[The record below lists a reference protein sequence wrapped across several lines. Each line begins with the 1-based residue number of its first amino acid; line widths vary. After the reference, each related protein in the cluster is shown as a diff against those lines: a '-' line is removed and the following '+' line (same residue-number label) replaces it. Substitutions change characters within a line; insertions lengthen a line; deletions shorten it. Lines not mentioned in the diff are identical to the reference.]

1 LAFRSTTPLAEHVRQ
16 AHQLDELE
24 ERIGG
29 VPQHDPASVP
39 TRAELQ
45 PREGVDGH
53 GVRLD
58 AGDVADD
65 DLAAPGEKRADAIAE
80 PGKIGTRDRAANRER
95 DLERPG
101 MKVHRSYD
109 PMRSRI
115 SSAS

>member
-1 LAFRSTTPLAEHVRQ
+1 M
-16 AHQLDELE
+16 
-24 ERIGG
+24 
-29 VPQHDPASVP
+29 P
-39 TRAELQ
+39 TSAELQ
-45 PREGVDGH
+45 PGEGVDGH

-80 PGKIGTRDRAANRER
+80 PGKIGTRDGAANGER

-101 MKVHRSYD
+101 MKVHRPYD

-115 SSAS
+115 SSAL

>member
-1 LAFRSTTPLAEHVRQ
+1 MHAAAEAVGR
-16 AHQLDELE
+16 
-24 ERIGG
+24 
-29 VPQHDPASVP
+29 
-39 TRAELQ
+39 ELQ
-45 PREGVDGH
+45 AREGVDSDR
-53 GVRLD
+53 VRLD